1 MGLGSNASRG
11 CNLMVLGVSRICDWA
26 LLNEQDFVFLC
37 EISQE
42 GLGEAFFKNHFSHVS
57 AVVECHG
64 KGDNVVMGL
73 LLADTCSCAGV
84 GL

>member
-1 MGLGSNASRG
+1 MN
-11 CNLMVLGVSRICDWA
+11 RILFFCARFHKRD
-26 LLNEQDFVFLC
+26 LVKH
-37 EISQE
+37 
-42 GLGEAFFKNHFSHVS
+42 FFKTILVVS

>member
-1 MGLGSNASRG
+1 MKH
-11 CNLMVLGVSRICDWA
+11 
-26 LLNEQDFVFLC
+26 
-37 EISQE
+37 
-42 GLGEAFFKNHFSHVS
+42 FFKTTLVMFQRLWDF
-57 AVVECHG
+57 ECHG